1 MNETRAW
8 KEVRGLTENS
18 QCKLCQEQRG
28 LMVIAAAWA
37 KEQNLL
43 DQDMEWYQEKCK
55 RGHVLENYQ
64 AKLLWDFE
72 FNLQKVTTSRRP
84 DLMLKEKQ
92 TKTI

>member
-72 FNLQKVTTSRRP
+72 FNLQKLTTSRRP

>member
-28 LMVIAAAWA
+28 LMMIAAAWA

-64 AKLLWDFE
+64 TKLLWDFE